1 MKTARR
7 VMPWMMW
14 ALASVTGCNSN
25 ELGGGPGDNDL
36 AGPQPIL
43 TEFLAKNQAGLTDED
58 GQAADWIEIHNPH
71 TVPLDLGGYHLTDS
85 KANPNAGPS
94 PTAPSLLPALTWSSS
109 PAARTAPWPANRCH
123 QLQRPPRPKTSMFS
137 RISVAA
143 MA

>member
-14 ALASVTGCNSN
+14 ALASVTACNSD

-85 KANPNAGPS
+85 KANPKRWTFPDGTQLAPGAYMVVFASGKNRTVAGKPLHTNCK
-94 PTAPSLLPALTWSSS
+94 TAVH
-109 PAARTAPWPANRCH
+109 RT
-123 QLQRPPRPKTSMFS
+123 SIFS